1 VVTPSVTQPGPS
13 TAVPDAAESPS
24 SSK

>member
-1 VVTPSVTQPGPS
+1 VTPSVTQPGPS
-13 TAVPDAAESPS
+13 TAVPDAPEAPS

>member
-1 VVTPSVTQPGPS
+1 VTPSAAQPGPS
-13 TAVPDAAESPS
+13 TAVPDAAEAPS